1 MQKHSKKR
9 DAILNCIC
17 STKTHPSA
25 EWVYAR
31 LKPDIPDLSLATVY
45 RNISLFKDQGKVVTV
60 ATVNGHERID
70 GDTSPHPHFICSKC
84 SSVIDIE
91 PLNGEKALETD
102 ILEKYGFEVNSHE
115 LLFRGCCNKCKA
127 LETN

>member
-9 DAILNCIC
+9 DAIYDCIC

-25 EWVYAR
+25 EWVYNQ

-45 RNISLFKDQGKVVTV
+45 RNISLFKEQGKIITV

-70 GDTSPHPHFICSKC
+70 GNINAHPHFVCSRC
-84 SSVIDIE
+84 HDVIDIE
-91 PLNGEKALETD
+91 PLDAEKALKSD
-102 ILEKYGFEVNSHE
+102 ILEKYGLEVRSHE
-115 LLFRGCCNKCKA
+115 LLFRGYCNKCR
-127 LETN
+127 TQNN